1 MTEESKNPLE
11 IRCSACGAPAEFDII
26 HQIYQ
31 CRYCGQKVDANE
43 PVERLKKWRA
53 LKRRHSGV
61 NSGDIHPSVHIC
73 KNCGAEILIPEGEAV
88 GRCEFCGGNLVRR
101 AFTFRDNLPEVFIPF
116 VLTEKEASERL
127 TAWALKNKRIK
138 EAGWVE
144 KNIKSLKGY
153 YLPYQIVKGPVRCTV
168 FRDQAFSDKKYICG
182 SFINGMAVNTS
193 NQLDN
198 MVLDHAEPFD
208 WKGTVRLYRRAAC
221 EAA

>member
-1 MTEESKNPLE
+1 MEKGNLSSGAGGSVRIPYFKNLCERNGYPFIGTAQRGLAAVRRNLYDRG
-11 IRCSACGAPAEFDII
+11 IKKSVGNTLFCLRNSAEFDII

-101 AFTFRDNLPEVFIPF
+101 AFTFRDNLPEVFILCPDR
-116 VLTEKEASERL
+116 KEASERL
-127 TAWALKNKRIK
+127 TAWA
-138 EAGWVE
+138 
-144 KNIKSLKGY
+144 
-153 YLPYQIVKGPVRCTV
+153 VK
-168 FRDQAFSDKKYICG
+168 K
-182 SFINGMAVNTS
+182 
-193 NQLDN
+193 
-198 MVLDHAEPFD
+198 
-208 WKGTVRLYRRAAC
+208 
-221 EAA
+221 